1 MMAMLKGENQTED
14 RPDQDF
20 SQDDNNDKKKKKAA
34 KTASRQRYSTTKVN
48 ARNFLTN
55 IAYRRYTKSDFESN
69 NFVIDV
75 YSFLLQNLNPLMID
89 RKFDND
95 KDRQCIKMLWQKCMS
110 RQFCRYIFPYNNF
123 LALTQMEITY

>member
-1 MMAMLKGENQTED
+1 MIATLKEENETENWTN
-14 RPDQDF
+14 QDF
-20 SQDDNNDKKKKKAA
+20 SQDDKDFKKKKAA
-34 KTASRQRYSTTKVN
+34 KAASRQRYSTTKVK

-55 IAYRRYTKSDFESN
+55 IAYRRYKKPDFENS

-95 KDRQCIKMLWQKCMS
+95 NDRQCI
-110 RQFCRYIFPYNNF
+110 
-123 LALTQMEITY
+123 